1 LTLLRRRCERYGQS
15 VKRPTGVTIIAVL
28 TFCGAAILALG
39 SFGFFFVAVMGMSG
53 GDAGQPTSVAIAGM
67 GIAGGC
73 SLLILATVTVCLAI
87 GVLKLRE
94 WAWIVSIASNAVGI
108 GCTIL
113 SLFAIK
119 EYRVLPPVPSI
130 VFHLLVV
137 STGVWILAYLL
148 LPRIKRAFSARPRN
162 WLIVE
167 FLVATY
173 GHVPTAS
180 NLWKRVSGE
189 SHTR

>member
-1 LTLLRRRCERYGQS
+1 

-28 TFCGAAILALG
+28 TLCGAAILALG

-73 SLLILATVTVCLAI
+73 SLLILASVTVCLAI

-130 VFHLLVV
+130 VCHLLVV
-137 STGVWILAYLL
+137 STGVWMLAYLL
-148 LPRIKRAFSARPRN
+148 LPRVKQAFSA
-162 WLIVE
+162 
-167 FLVATY
+167 AT
-173 GHVPTAS
+173 AQ
-180 NLWKRVSGE
+180 LA
-189 SHTR
+189 

>member
-1 LTLLRRRCERYGQS
+1 

-39 SFGFFFVAVMGMSG
+39 SFGFFIVVVMGMSG
-53 GDAGQPTSVAIAGM
+53 GDGGQPTSVAIAGM
-67 GIAGGC
+67 GVAGEC
-73 SLLILATVTVCLAI
+73 SLLILANVTVCLAI

-130 VFHLLVV
+130 VFHWLVV
-137 STGVWILAYLL
+137 STGVWMLAYLL
-148 LPRIKRAFSARPRN
+148 LPRVKQAFSARPRN
-162 WLIVE
+162 WLSVE

-173 GHVPTAS
+173 GHVPTAA
-180 NLWKRVSGE
+180 NL
-189 SHTR
+189 

>member
-1 LTLLRRRCERYGQS
+1 MKMFLTREPIVTLFARSLEERCHSASSAIRSAKVSQS
-15 VKRPTGVTIIAVL
+15 VKRPMGVTIIAVL

-39 SFGFFFVAVMGMSG
+39 SFGFFFVGVMGMSG

-73 SLLILATVTVCLAI
+73 SLLILASVTVCLAI

-137 STGVWILAYLL
+137 STGVWMLAYLL
-148 LPRIKRAFSARPRN
+148 IPRVKQAFSA
-162 WLIVE
+162 
-167 FLVATY
+167 A
-173 GHVPTAS
+173 AA
-180 NLWKRVSGE
+180 
-189 SHTR
+189 